1 MVFCSHDLKT
11 LWKQELHNQKKTPRN
26 PPKTNKHTNNPPKKH
41 QKTQEK
47 DRKKTTKNPPKTKKT
62 TTNKK
67 IQIQLL
73 NKENDDK
80 GKKIKLMPQRLKN
93 F

>member
-11 LWKQELHNQKKTPRN
+11 LWNKNYITKKNSKKPPKNKQTHKQPTQKAPKDPRKRQKKP
-26 PPKTNKHTNNPPKKH
+26 
-41 QKTQEK
+41 
-47 DRKKTTKNPPKTKKT
+47 TKNPPKTKKT

>member
-11 LWKQELHNQKKTPRN
+11 LWKQELHNQKKLQETPQKQTN
-26 PPKTNKHTNNPPKKH
+26 TQTTHPKSTKRPKK
-41 QKTQEK
+41 KT
-47 DRKKTTKNPPKTKKT
+47 KKTTKNPPQTKKT